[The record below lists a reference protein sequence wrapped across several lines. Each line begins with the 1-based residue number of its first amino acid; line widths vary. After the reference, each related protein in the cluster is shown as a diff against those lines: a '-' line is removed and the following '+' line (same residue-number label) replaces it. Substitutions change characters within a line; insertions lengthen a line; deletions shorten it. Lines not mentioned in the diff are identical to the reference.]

1 MNAVYINKLIEQV
14 VFDYRTILGDDLV
27 GIYLHGSLAFECFN
41 PEKSDVDFIAVVNKP
56 LTINEKTALIR
67 SLLALDSKAP
77 TKGFE
82 MSVVLRSVCKP
93 FIYPTPYE
101 LHFSNSHKESYIADL
116 TAHCERLHGCDPDL
130 AAHFTVIRTV
140 GKTLYGE
147 PIDEVF
153 GEVPTEYYLDSILK
167 DVESA
172 KDDILRDPVY
182 MILNL
187 CRVLG
192 YLQGGG
198 VMSKKAGGEW
208 GIANCSEYRDVIE
221 SALREYSGIGD
232 IRFFES
238 ELLEFA
244 EDILTKIYACI
255 CP

>member
-1 MNAVYINKLIEQV
+1 MNAVNINMLIEQV
-14 VFDYRTILGDDLV
+14 VYDYRTILGDDLV
-27 GIYLHGSLAFECFN
+27 GIYLHGSLAFGCFN
-41 PEKSDVDFIAVVNKP
+41 PEKSDIDFIAVVNKP
-56 LTINEKTALIR
+56 LTINEKTALIT
-67 SLLALDSKAP
+67 SLLALDPKAP

-101 LHFSNSHKESYIADL
+101 LHFSNSHKERYIADL

-172 KDDILRDPVY
+172 KEDILRDPVY

-208 GIANCSEYRDVIE
+208 GIANLSEYRDVIE
-221 SALREYSGIGD
+221 SALREYSGIGG
-232 IRFFES
+232 IRISES

>member
-1 MNAVYINKLIEQV
+1 MDINKLIEQV
-14 VFDYRTILGDDLV
+14 VYDYRTILGDGLV

-41 PEKSDVDFIAVVNKP
+41 PEKSDVDFIVVVNKP
-56 LTINEKTALIR
+56 LTINEKIALIR
-67 SLLALDSKAP
+67 SLLVLDPKAP

-101 LHFSNSHKESYIADL
+101 LHFSNGHKERYIVDI
-116 TAHCERLHGCDPDL
+116 TAHCERLHRCDPDL
-130 AAHFTVIRTV
+130 AAHFTVIRAV

-172 KDDILRDPVY
+172 KEDILRDPVY

-208 GIANCSEYRDVIE
+208 GIAKLSEHRDVIE
-221 SALREYSGIGD
+221 SALREYSGIGN
-232 IRFFES
+232 IRFS
-238 ELLEFA
+238 AGELLEFA
-244 EDILTKIYACI
+244 EDMHAKINAGI